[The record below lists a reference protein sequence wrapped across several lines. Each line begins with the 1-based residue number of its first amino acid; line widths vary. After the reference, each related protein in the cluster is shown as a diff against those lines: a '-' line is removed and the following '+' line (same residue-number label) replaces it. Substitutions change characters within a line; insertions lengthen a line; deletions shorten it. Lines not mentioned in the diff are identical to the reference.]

1 LVAHL
6 RHKSP
11 TFGLHRLEVISHLNM
26 AYILITGASGG
37 IGEEFARQYAAKKRD
52 LILVARSQ
60 DKLQSL
66 AQELSTRH
74 GIKVEVLAKDL
85 SKTGSSDE
93 VYESCQKSGWQVDIL
108 INNAGLGMFG
118 AFAKQD
124 EKNLEQML
132 ILNMVS
138 LSKLSRLFLPSMI
151 SRRTGGIINVASTA
165 AFQPIPTF
173 AAYAA
178 TKSFVLSLSEALHEE
193 VRTQGVKVM
202 ALCPGPT
209 ETAFFERAE
218 SASGIKGH
226 VKVSMQKSDEV
237 VRLAITRFDRGER
250 VTIPGLINKFGAYSA
265 QLAPK
270 SLVLKI
276 AEKMLKTGAGI

>member
-1 LVAHL
+1 
-6 RHKSP
+6 
-11 TFGLHRLEVISHLNM
+11 M
-26 AYILITGASGG
+26 AYVLITGASGG
-37 IGEEFARQYAAKKRD
+37 IGEEFARQYATKKRD

-60 DKLQSL
+60 DKLHAL
-66 AQELSTRH
+66 AQELSSRY
-74 GIKVEVLAKDL
+74 GIKVEILVKDL
-85 SKTGSSDE
+85 ASLGSPDE
-93 VYESCQKSGWQVDIL
+93 IFESCQNSGWQVDLL

-151 SRRTGGIINVASTA
+151 RRRTGGIINVSSTA

-173 AAYAA
+173 AEYAA
-178 TKSFVLSLSEALHEE
+178 SKSFVLSLSEALHEE
-193 VRTQGVKVM
+193 VRSQGVKVM

-209 ETAFFERAE
+209 ETGFFERAE
-218 SASGIKGH
+218 SASGVKGQ
-226 VKVSMQKSDEV
+226 VKVGMQQADEV
-237 VRLAITRFDRGER
+237 VSLAIARFERGER
-250 VTIPGLINKFGAYSA
+250 VTIPGLINKVGAYSA

-276 AEKMLKTGAGI
+276 AEKMLKTGAGIASDND